1 MSLRSL
7 VVAVFLT
14 VFFFLA
20 TPVAQAKPTEESI
33 LSCGSQQYVISG
45 WGTGAFHVSGSNQI
59 FLVTYAR
66 LDSEPG
72 QPVLFDIRGQ
82 QNKPDIVT
90 CTTTSP
96 VSRIDYTFKGFFTPR
111 N

>member
-1 MSLRSL
+1 

-20 TPVAQAKPTEESI
+20 TPVAQAKSTEESI

-45 WGTGAFHVSGSNQI
+45 FGGGTVFHVSGSNQN
-59 FLVTYAR
+59 FVVTYAR
-66 LDSEPG
+66 ADSEPG
-72 QPVLFDIRGQ
+72 QPVLFDTRGQ

-96 VSRIDYTFKGFFTPR
+96 VRRIDYTFKGFFTPR